1 MQPSIIGEWKGH
13 AVYDQENF
21 SPNTKIV
28 VITKNGQMPW
38 RPVSQLQY
46 LQALRSKK
54 ENEKLIA
61 IGDFNAGIE
70 KAKKMIE
77 EIRTSKSYSTDIKEK
92 MIASAQPALDKQL
105 KTKDAWVRSAE
116 EIFEKDRKVIDGYIN
131 THSQESM
138 QEQAVIYEYKD
149 FCYRRK
155 FENPFD
161 KDSRR
166 LIYIDQD
173 YFDKQLP
180 SYVP

>member
-13 AVYDQENF
+13 EVYDQENF
-21 SPNTKIV
+21 SPNTKVV

-105 KTKDAWVRSAE
+105 KSKDAWVRSAE